1 MPGSI
6 RIFVFRFSTFPSF
19 IFSVPTLA
27 DPETNLTTD
36 FTDPIWIKDRRP
48 LPQIHPDPILSP
60 SVVKNACVDP
70 GLSFPIST
78 FLDFIF
84 SAPLRVTSRPSR
96 CLLSR
101 LRTCP
106 RRRPFTPRL
115 AVFGNHDRHLGIPTL
130 PRSIAHHRPPAPRAF
145 TRWSARRGE
154 HGTGHLRRRLSLSS
168 RWSLPP
174 RMELHPRS
182 SPGS

>member
-96 CLLSR
+96 
-101 LRTCP
+101 
-106 RRRPFTPRL
+106 
-115 AVFGNHDRHLGIPTL
+115 
-130 PRSIAHHRPPAPRAF
+130 
-145 TRWSARRGE
+145 
-154 HGTGHLRRRLSLSS
+154 
-168 RWSLPP
+168 
-174 RMELHPRS
+174 
-182 SPGS
+182 